1 MTATTAVKF
10 QALPPL
16 SPDEYAELE
25 RSILHSGVMVPIV
38 VDEHGVVIDGHHRQK
53 IAKHHNLPL
62 PTETRAGFTDAEKR
76 SLALQLNVARRH
88 LTREQR
94 RALVAESIKAD
105 PQLSDREHGRRTGV
119 HNETAAAVRKELVT
133 AGVVTESVTR
143 IGRDG
148 VPQPASKPRP
158 VPEPVEDDDQDIA
171 DDAVAEPDWR
181 DEAADTDEPEPEAKR
196 RRRPITD
203 AFDSAAWDLSKI
215 ITRIENL
222 AADDRF
228 EKNKD
233 QIASTK
239 ASDLVRARDALQRV
253 IEKLSH

>member
-1 MTATTAVKF
+1 MTAAVKF

-16 SPDEYAELE
+16 SPDEYSELE
-25 RSILHSGVMVPIV
+25 RSILDNGVMVPII
-38 VDEHGVVIDGHHRQK
+38 VDEHDVVIDGHHRQK

-76 SLALQLNVARRH
+76 SLALELNIARRH

-148 VPQPASKPRP
+148 VPQPASKPAREA
-158 VPEPVEDDDQDIA
+158 EPVADDGPDIA
-171 DDAVAEPDWR
+171 EDTVAEPVWI
-181 DEAADTDEPEPEAKR
+181 DETAEEPEPEAKR

-203 AFDSAAWDLSKI
+203 TARDLGLDIAKLVR
-215 ITRIENL
+215 RIEDFG
-222 AADDRF
+222 ADDR
-228 EKNKD
+228 
-233 QIASTK
+233 
-239 ASDLVRARDALQRV
+239 LVRNKSEVAMRLQHNLAEA
-253 IEKLSH
+253 IKACQSLANTIND